1 MKSFFE
7 MLENYGKS
15 GTYPYHMPGH
25 KRRLNGYLPEEL
37 VKADITEIEGFDNLH
52 DARGILRELQEQAS
66 KLYGSDE
73 SFYLVGGSTCGILAA
88 ISACVPKGGHILMAR
103 NCHKSAYHAAYL
115 RELQVHYL
123 EPDIMEDFGIPDGIR
138 VGQVREALDRYPE
151 VAAVL
156 LVSPTYEGRISEISQ
171 IVKLVHERGKILIVD
186 EAHGAHLGLA
196 EGFSDNSV
204 TQGADVVIHSVHK
217 TLPAMTQTALL
228 HVKGNRVDRALL
240 KRFLQIYQSSSPSYV
255 LMASIDNAMRV
266 VKEQGEGLFTDLAAR
281 YDAMVAKLRACKQLR
296 FLTPER
302 NKQDVGKLVISTAK
316 TGITGKELSQIL
328 LERYKLQLEM
338 ACGNYALAMFT
349 IGDSEEGYERLTKA
363 ILELDKELD
372 EKTNCNEKVREH
384 EEAWDNGKA
393 WSEEARENEDAENT
407 MEVGDEYEI
416 RDKEKTSND
425 YNPGKLK
432 VVYPLSKAWDM
443 EKNWVQLD
451 CAAGKVAGEFVT
463 LYPPGIPML
472 VPGEEITLEHVNI
485 IRQYMDKDF
494 ELQGIRL
501 TNDRPH
507 VCCIMEL

>member
-7 MLENYGKS
+7 ALDCYGNN

-25 KRRLNGYLPEEL
+25 KRRLKGYLPEIL
-37 VKADITEIEGFDNLH
+37 VKVDITEIEGFDNLH
-52 DARGILRELQEQAS
+52 HARGILRELQKQAS
-66 KLYGSDE
+66 DLYGSDE

-123 EPDIMEDFGIPDGIR
+123 EPDIIEGFGIPDRIR
-138 VGQVREALDRYPE
+138 VSQVREALDRYPD
-151 VAAVL
+151 VTAVL

-171 IVKLVHERGKILIVD
+171 IAELVHERGKLLVVD

-196 EGFSDNSV
+196 KGFSDNSV

-228 HVKGNRVDRALL
+228 HVKGDRVDFAALR
-240 KRFLQIYQSSSPSYV
+240 RFLQIYQSSSPSYV

-266 VKEQGEGLFTDLAAR
+266 VREQGQVLFADLWTR
-281 YDAMVAKLRACKQLR
+281 YEKMIGELQSCKQFR
-296 FLTPER
+296 FLSPEK
-302 NKQDVGKLVISTAK
+302 NIQDIGKLVISTAG
-316 TGITGKELSQIL
+316 TGITGRELYELL

-363 ILELDKELD
+363 LLELDKELSKKANGNEMAED
-372 EKTNCNEKVREH
+372 NEKSCHEKNRE
-384 EEAWDNGKA
+384 
-393 WSEEARENEDAENT
+393 REDAGNT

-416 RDKEKTSND
+416 RDKEEATND
-425 YNPGKLK
+425 YNPGKRK

-451 CAAGKVAGEFVT
+451 CAAGRVAGEFVT
-463 LYPPGIPML
+463 LYPPGIPMFA
-472 VPGEEITLEHVNI
+472 PGEEITQEHVNL
-485 IRQYMDKDF
+485 IRKYMEKNF
-494 ELQGIRL
+494 ELEGLQL
-501 TNDRPH
+501 LNDGPY
-507 VCCIMEL
+507 VCCVIE